1 MGVSTGT
8 HPADRYIDEY
18 TTAYHNVYGQ
28 SPKVYYIGNQWYHV
42 NGEMIH
48 HTMIVSEITRLRELA
63 SIQQRYA
70 RQQSMLSRL
79 IKKLRSM

>member
-1 MGVSTGT
+1 MGASTGT

-18 TTAYHNVYGQ
+18 NTAYHDVYGQ
-28 SPKVYYIGNQWYHV
+28 SPKVYYVGNQWYQV

-48 HTMIVSEITRLRELA
+48 HTMIVSEIKRLKDLA
-63 SIQQRYA
+63 FIQQRYA